1 MLGTGGARVGNWAGV
16 SQERRGGESGTGPMC
31 TARPRLSWERL
42 APRIG
47 FRSDDPTLQVCFKSS
62 FDDLELGLQ
71 SSFQLPKG
79 RLYEGNTSDVSCTR
93 TPIRRVGVRV
103 HDTSDVFAS

>member
-1 MLGTGGARVGNWAGV
+1 MGTGGALVGNWAGV

-31 TARPRLSWERL
+31 TARPGVELERL
-42 APRIG
+42 PPRIG
-47 FRSDDPTLQVCFKSS
+47 FRSDDPTLQVCFKAS

-79 RLYEGNTSDVSCTR
+79 RLYDSNTSDVS
-93 TPIRRVGVRV
+93 
-103 HDTSDVFAS
+103 